1 MNVLPTSL
9 PGVLLIEAQVF
20 SDDRGYFF
28 ESFNERE
35 FAKQTGLTPHFVQDN
50 FSHSKRQV
58 LRGLH
63 YQIRNVQAK
72 LVRVTHGEAFDVVV
86 DLRKN
91 SPMFGQWTGVM
102 LSASNNSMLWI
113 PEGFAHGFLALSDEV
128 DMVYKTNQYWDKDSE
143 RSLLWNDP
151 QIGIRWPIEGEPVMS
166 LKDRQANLLSQ
177 AEVFV

>member
-9 PGVLLIEAQVF
+9 PGVLLIGAQVF

-35 FAKQTGLTPHFVQDN
+35 FAKKTGLTPHFVQDN
-50 FSHSKRQV
+50 FSRSRQHV

-63 YQIRNVQAK
+63 YQIRHAQAK
-72 LVRVTHGEAFDVVV
+72 LVRVTRGAAFDVVV
-86 DLRKN
+86 DIRRS
-91 SPMFGQWTGVM
+91 SPTFGKWFGVT
-102 LSASNNSMLWI
+102 LSDTNNLMLWI

-128 DMVYKTNQYWDKDSE
+128 DMYYKTNQYWDKDSE

-151 QIGIRWPIEGEPVMS
+151 QIGIQWPNEAEP
-166 LKDRQANLLSQ
+166 LLSPKDKEGKKLDQ
-177 AEVFV
+177 AEVFA